1 MLGNIDIKRL
11 EESKREFDFIK
22 KSKLAFVA
30 HKHLKDEYNLVD
42 LLRHFFSEVDE
53 FKQASLKSFKM
64 GDLVQELADVSN
76 MVDLIY
82 DYVHNL
88 RAKGEK

>member
-1 MLGNIDIKRL
+1 MLGNIDIERL
-11 EESKREFDFIK
+11 EQSKRDFDFIK

-30 HKHLKDEYNLVD
+30 HKHLKDAYNLSD
-42 LLRHFFSEVDE
+42 LLTHFYSEIDE
-53 FKQASLKSFKM
+53 LHLIIKKS
-64 GDLVQELADVSN
+64 GTLTNIIQELADVSN

-82 DYVHNL
+82 DYIHNL